1 MEHTPNTPSTPD
13 NVVYLRPPGEQEQ
26 GILPPKV
33 EVFLTQHQSDIE
45 QLPDELRASYSRELQ
60 MLLEI
65 GEPEPHLYKHIL
77 DQHIQAAERGDS
89 VDKVGGQ
96 IGEEGDLPPQAERN
110 EIADTYEDKYSKPRT
125 RRFGEVGLRLATT
138 STPDERARA
147 AEAQERE
154 DSKSR
159 HPAFRKRTRLLKN
172 QPVMPDHGDLP
183 PGVTPLPLRRS
194 GRYRNPYGDQPS

>member
-1 MEHTPNTPSTPD
+1 MEHTPDTTPSPD
-13 NVVYLRPPGEQEQ
+13 NVVYLRPPAEQEP
-26 GILPPKV
+26 GMLPPKV
-33 EVFLTQHQSDIE
+33 EAFLTQHQSDIE

-96 IGEEGDLPPQAERN
+96 IGEEGDLLPQAERN
-110 EIADTYEDKYSKPRT
+110 EIADTYEDKYDKPRT
-125 RRFGEVGLRLATT
+125 RRFGEVGLRLAAT
-138 STPDERARA
+138 STPEERARA
-147 AEAQERE
+147 KYEQDVK
-154 DSKSR
+154 DSMKR
-159 HPAFRKRTRLLKN
+159 HPSSRFRKKSLKD
-172 QPVMPDHGDLP
+172 QPVRPDRGDLP

-194 GRYRNPYGDQPS
+194 GRYHNPSGDQSS